1 MSSPNHRPGSP
12 GQHVTGDALMLPGTP
27 DTVVKKDMRLKKG
40 LFITF
45 EGGEGVGKTTQ
56 VTRLVERIATTG
68 LSVKNAREPGAT
80 PLGEEIRAWV
90 KGEAGTTPVAELLL
104 FAAARAQLVSDFLK
118 PNLSRGGIVVLD
130 RYVDSTVAYQGY
142 GRGLDIGQID
152 EVNRVATGGLMPD
165 LTILLDAEPS
175 TGLGRVDAA
184 PTLFDGAG
192 GGSPGKRLDPENER
206 RFEREPITFHEK
218 VRNGFREL
226 AKEGGRWCVIRADQP
241 AHRVADA
248 IWKRVR
254 PLLIERGVDEELL
267 WRKQAKQV

>member
-1 MSSPNHRPGSP
+1 MSLPNDNDPATGH
-12 GQHVTGDALMLPGTP
+12 HIAGDAPMLPGTP
-27 DTVVKKDMRLKKG
+27 EPIAKKETRLKKG

-56 VTRLVERIATTG
+56 VARLVERIAAAG
-68 LSVKNAREPGAT
+68 LDVKTAREPGAT

-90 KGEAGTTPVAELLL
+90 KGEASTSPTAELLL
-104 FAAARAQLVSDFLK
+104 FAAARAQLVADFLK
-118 PNLSRGGIVVLD
+118 PSLSRGGVIVLD
-130 RYVDSTVAYQGY
+130 RYVDSTLAYQGY
-142 GRGLDIGQID
+142 GRGLDIDQIR
-152 EVNRVATGGLMPD
+152 EVNRIATGGLLPE
-165 LTILLDAEPS
+165 LTVLLDAEPS
-175 TGLGRVDAA
+175 TGLSRVDAA
-184 PTLFDGAG
+184 PMLFEQS
-192 GGSPGKRLDPENER
+192 GSISKGKRLDPENER

-218 VRNGFREL
+218 VRNGYREL